1 MIMKE
6 LFLEVVTP
14 SKTAY
19 SGDIKSVSVP
29 GTLGNFQVLFNHAPI
44 LSSMEIGIVKIVDD
58 EGKEFEY
65 STSGGTIEVLNN
77 KVLLLAE
84 SFESP
89 DEIDARRAEE
99 AEQRAKELLS
109 RKNKADIDLDRAEL
123 ALHRSINRLKLK
135 KKYL

>member
-1 MIMKE
+1 MKE

-19 SGDIKSVSVP
+19 SGDIKSVTVP
-29 GTLGNFQVLFNHAPI
+29 GSLGNFQVLYNHAPI
-44 LSSMEIGIVKIVDD
+44 MSSMEIGVVKIVDD
-58 EGKEFEY
+58 EGKILEF

-99 AEQRAKELLS
+99 AEQRARERLTKKS
-109 RKNKADIDLDRAEL
+109 QSDIDTDRAEL
-123 ALHRSINRLKLK
+123 ALHRSLNRLKLK